1 MGKKYILDTNAV
13 IDYVGDKLPAVA
25 ALRMDEIANDE
36 LIISVIAKIE
46 VLGFNGDPVE
56 MQNLTDFLSL
66 SNIIYVDDVVANKT
80 IELRKSYRKLKLG
93 DAIIAATAL
102 ENQYTL
108 ISRNTKDFESVAGLV
123 CVNPYDLT

>member
-46 VLGFNGDPVE
+46 VLGFNGDPLE
-56 MQNLTDFLSL
+56 MQKLTDFLSL

-80 IELRKSYRKLKLG
+80 IELRKAYRKLKLG

-102 ENQYTL
+102 VNKLIL
-108 ISRNTKDFESVAGLV
+108 ISRNTKDFENIAELV
-123 CVNPYDLT
+123 CVNPYELM